1 MRLLLDSSVW
11 GNAREELEA
20 AGHDVVWV
28 GDWPSD
34 PGDEEILATA
44 YRKGRILVTL
54 DADFG
59 ELAVRDRRPHA
70 GILRLVGI
78 AARAQAGTILQ
89 VVASSGGDLL
99 AGALITATPRRIR
112 IRRPNG
118 R

>member
-1 MRLLLDSSVW
+1 VRLLLDSSVW
-11 GNAREELEA
+11 GKARGELEA
-20 AGHDVVWV
+20 TGHDVIWV
-28 GDWPSD
+28 GDWTSD

-44 YRKGRILVTL
+44 HREGRVLVTL

-78 AARAQAGTILQ
+78 AATAQAGIILQ
-89 VVASSGGDLL
+89 VIATSGGDLL
-99 AGALITATPRRIR
+99 AGALITATPQRIR

>member
-11 GNAREELEA
+11 GNARGELEA

-44 YRKGRILVTL
+44 YREGRVLIPL

-78 AARAQAGTILQ
+78 ATMAQTAIILQ
-89 VVASSGGDLL
+89 VIATSGGDLL

-112 IRRPNG
+112 MRRPNG
-118 R
+118 C